1 MTSEVPDTAG
11 AQLENGLTRNGSDID
26 SRIRNLSI
34 QTGEEFSPEFI
45 RDRTPRRKAN
55 TGEDCPQK
63 VSKERRSPRNLLEV
77 LEDCPLEYPQ
87 NHGASTRSST
97 ENLTDQHQ
105 QRRIGFHFNPNQQL
119 VYDDRAGCGISKGD
133 PENRTG
139 SSGFWSGNGIPVQ
152 AEKHAYSDSS
162 SRCHYKDYT
171 PREYQQHQQPLT
183 DTDETY
189 NHQLGFYSTS
199 PQYKSGS
206 PRSYQHYGH
215 VSGIP
220 DGSFCGKMKFLCSFS
235 GKILPRPSDG
245 KLRYVGGETR
255 IISIRKTLSYQE
267 LMKKTSAICN
277 QPHTIKYQLPGE
289 DLDALISVCSGEDLQ
304 HMIEEYHELERGS
317 QRLRIFLIPLNDPES
332 PCSDDSRSIHQTDK
346 SYQYVVAVN
355 GMNEPCL
362 RKNSSKE
369 NLLGRTVESSP
380 SSQRYTP
387 NSAQPMDAGG
397 SSLNLNMKLINPTQ
411 MIQSPVNMMSSYMQA
426 PAPHMPVQL
435 KDPLNPQLIVYRD
448 RVDPPAYDNPYHL
461 DATSYHA
468 NHPLNSVT
476 AGNVSSFRHPHGQ
489 GDMDVQRPVHNESA
503 IQSKQFVFSQDKSG
517 PSQTVLTRLFLSVST
532 YYKTLGKQPF
542 SVGFYLDQTSYPSCD
557 GKRPLNNTSKVLS
570 YLLWLSKDADNY
582 PLQQDVVPSMHSKLE
597 TPPFFVHQQEAI
609 KENTR
614 TSGSDNLPTIATSD
628 LDKQYAEWS
637 QDNITWMAKNNSNL
651 NSGRDP
657 DQNQYIVSSATT
669 SGEHHYIVRTPSS
682 NAIFNLSSGLHYD
695 SSQEMGRA
703 DVYSENH
710 VLVTASTESDC
721 ILSSNLNENG
731 PLINDLVII
740 SPAIPT
746 AIRGDVSRVKSSVD
760 NVSDRSPSQISDDK
774 NDADMPEFPL
784 LVDGITDHLPPDI
797 PSSEAVMP
805 YTEDE
810 PSDGVLTPSD
820 KQNEGVAQSDSKDV
834 EDDKGVKG
842 EHISGSRIAQM
853 EAGMY
858 GLQIIRNSDLEE
870 LRELGSGTFGTVYH
884 GKWRGTDVAIKRIK
898 KSCFSGKKS
907 EQERL
912 TKDFWREAQILSRLH
927 HPNVVALYGV
937 VPDGPGGT
945 LSTVTEYMANGS
957 LRHVLLRKD
966 RSLDRRKR
974 LIIMQDAAIGMEY
987 LHLKNIVHFDLKC
1000 ENLLVNL
1007 GDPQR
1012 PVCKVGD
1019 FGLSRIKR
1027 NTFVSGGVRG
1037 TLPWMAPELLSG
1049 SSTRV
1054 SEKVDVFSFGIS
1066 MWEILTGEEPYAD
1079 MHCGAIIGG
1088 IMSNTLR
1095 PPIPERCDRRLKALM
1110 EECWSYDPAARP
1122 SFTEITN
1129 KFQVMSKK
1137 QNQAK
1142 R

>member
-1 MTSEVPDTAG
+1 MAVEKMTSEVPDTAG

-503 IQSKQFVFSQDKSG
+503 IQSKQF
-517 PSQTVLTRLFLSVST
+517 
-532 YYKTLGKQPF
+532 
-542 SVGFYLDQTSYPSCD
+542 
-557 GKRPLNNTSKVLS
+557 
-570 YLLWLSKDADNY
+570 
-582 PLQQDVVPSMHSKLE
+582 
-597 TPPFFVHQQEAI
+597 EAI

-1012 PVCKVGD
+1012 PVGD

-1054 SEKVDVFSFGIS
+1054 SEKVRPKFRASNSGEFPMTETVDVFSFGIS